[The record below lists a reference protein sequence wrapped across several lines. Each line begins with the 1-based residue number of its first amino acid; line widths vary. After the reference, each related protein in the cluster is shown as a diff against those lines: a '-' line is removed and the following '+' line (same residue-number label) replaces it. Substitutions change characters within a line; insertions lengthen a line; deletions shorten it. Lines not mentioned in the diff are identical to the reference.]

1 MKISIVS
8 PEQVQYDELKVL
20 KQALDLVQK
29 QIRSNQRYATKLR
42 NLINKI
48 ENLQRKYSVQI

>member
-48 ENLQRKYSVQI
+48 EDLQLKYSVQI